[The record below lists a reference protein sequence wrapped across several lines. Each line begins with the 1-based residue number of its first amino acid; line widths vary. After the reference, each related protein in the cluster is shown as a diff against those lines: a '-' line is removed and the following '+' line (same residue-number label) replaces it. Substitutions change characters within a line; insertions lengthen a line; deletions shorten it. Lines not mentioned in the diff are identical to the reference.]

1 VDISRSFHP
10 KPTLEGN
17 HLVSELDS
25 QVVDFSAAQVIS
37 VQQGVHETNE
47 ILEQVLG
54 SNGSKPLDSGIDCGT
69 TVIDGSVPLTDML
82 NKYSSSSSSSRPQQ
96 GEQHMSRFPAG
107 SPWQAESLAGVG
119 PADVGQTD
127 NPLPSSATFSQTSVV
142 QTNKTPIEP
151 GLLTEEELQQLSAL
165 LWSPAGQPT
174 SATPPAPAA
183 APSVGMLDSKS
194 EGSNGSAMVSRDIGL
209 VSKLIA
215 LENAGKPAISLL
227 IKMHRTITYTS
238 MQVCDLS
245 G

>member
-17 HLVSELDS
+17 HLVSEWDG
-25 QVVDFSAAQVIS
+25 QVVDFSATQVIS

-47 ILEQVLG
+47 ILEQVLS
-54 SNGSKPLDSGIDCGT
+54 SNGSKPLDGSFDCGT
-69 TVIDGSVPLTDML
+69 TAIEGAVPLTDML
-82 NKYSSSSSSSRPQQ
+82 NKYSSSSSSPQQ

-151 GLLTEEELQQLSAL
+151 GLLTEEELQQLHAL
-165 LWSPAGQPT
+165 LWAPAGQPT

-227 IKMHRTITYTS
+227 ITMHRTITYT
-238 MQVCDLS
+238 LNA
-245 G
+245 GL

>member
-1 VDISRSFHP
+1 MDISRSFHP

-37 VQQGVHETNE
+37 VQQGVHETND
-47 ILEQVLG
+47 ILKQVLG
-54 SNGSKPLDSGIDCGT
+54 SNGSKPLDGSIDCGT

-82 NKYSSSSSSSRPQQ
+82 NKYSSSSSSSPQQ
-96 GEQHMSRFPAG
+96 GGQHMSRFPAG
-107 SPWQAESLAGVG
+107 SPWQAESWAGAG
-119 PADVGQTD
+119 PADVGQAD

-142 QTNKTPIEP
+142 QTNKTPTEP
-151 GLLTEEELQQLSAL
+151 GLLTGEELQQLSAL
-165 LWSPAGQPT
+165 LWAPAGQPT

-183 APSVGMLDSKS
+183 APNVGMLESKS
-194 EGSNGSAMVSRDIGL
+194 EGSNGSAMVPRDIGL

-227 IKMHRTITYTS
+227 NKMHRTITCTS